1 MIDQKEFLKVMKA
14 IFYQLFNRKLPFVVF
29 ERSYPTD
36 LNFVPKWLFTNVD
49 YDTILMYDSK
59 PDYFYQEMTLLD
71 DDFQDKFY
79 TLFPLFKSVSCL
91 IRVVD
96 FISSLTKAT
105 DLTQCSLNLIS
116 HEIVLSYPEKDRIVD
131 KHIGVH
137 LLDIDVEMYRT
148 IYASGLIR
156 SSFAARKFLTAEDLA
171 KDKFIMEVDDGEA
184 VLEHPHPRQAR
195 IIVQTGLTVPSL
207 PTFLKNIK
215 LGDTSSQLSQEC
227 VLESGYDGDSVLV
240 NSKYSNNYFAC
251 IGTQP
256 AQRWFVHLNQVNK
269 ESNHG
274 RSETNEAQEQ
284 YKETGT
290 EQRMGGKN
298 TGSERKESSGR
309 SSCSGNCAC
318 CTSCGGEET
327 GTEKERK

>member
-1 MIDQKEFLKVMKA
+1 MIDQKEFLKMMKA

-36 LNFVPKWLFTNVD
+36 LSFVPKWLFTNVD

-71 DDFQDKFY
+71 DDFQNKFY
-79 TLFPLFKSVSCL
+79 TLFPLLKSVSCL

-96 FISSLTKAT
+96 FVSSLSKAT
-105 DLTQCSLNLIS
+105 DITQCSLNLIS
-116 HEIVLSYPEKDRIVD
+116 NDIVMSYPEKDRIVD
-131 KHIGVH
+131 KVIGVH

-148 IYASGLIR
+148 IYASGLIQ
-156 SSFAARKFLTAEDLA
+156 SSFAARKFLTADDLSR
-171 KDKFIMEVDDGEA
+171 DKFIMEVDDGES

-215 LGDTSSQLSQEC
+215 LEGPLAQLSQQC

-256 AQRWFVHLNQVNK
+256 AQRWFVHLNQINK

-274 RSETNEAQEQ
+274 GSETNKAQEQ
-284 YKETGT
+284 YKETRT
-290 EQRMGGKN
+290 EQGMGREDSSSEGEKDAG
-298 TGSERKESSGR
+298 GS
-309 SSCSGNCAC
+309 
-318 CTSCGGEET
+318 SCGGNCETCSGSCGRKET
-327 GTEKERK
+327 GTEEG